1 MRGAPSA
8 PTARVVDIV
17 ELLARAGDD
26 RLRFSDVARELN
38 LTQATAHAILKTLCD
53 RGWVSRDPV
62 DKSFSLGPALA
73 LVAARLDD
81 ARPLAHAARAAAMDL
96 SGEVGFAAS
105 VVERVGNSLV
115 ITSFE
120 SGAGRQRT
128 GTPGDRIPYAP
139 PFGLAFA
146 AWDTEEEQCA
156 WIQRGA
162 ATNATLAGRL
172 AHVLARTRE
181 RGYDVD
187 WTTPALTQAAH
198 VVNTLP
204 SDGLPAQVRQ
214 IMDQLLVEFTT
225 IGFLFED
232 DPVPK
237 AQPVATIAAPVF
249 DHRHRVALIVAVHP
263 LRAMTAQEIG
273 SVGRRLTRTA
283 AAITSTTS
291 PPHVPVRRI

>member
-1 MRGAPSA
+1 M
-8 PTARVVDIV
+8 
-17 ELLARAGDD
+17 
-26 RLRFSDVARELN
+26 
-38 LTQATAHAILKTLCD
+38 KTLCD

-62 DKSFSLGPALA
+62 DKSFSLGAALA

-81 ARPLAHAARAAAMDL
+81 ARPLAHAARAAALDL

-105 VVERVGNSLV
+105 VVERIDNSLV
-115 ITSFE
+115 ITAFE

-146 AWDTEEEQCA
+146 AWDTEEEQRA
-156 WIQRGA
+156 WLQRGA
-162 ATNATLAGRL
+162 ATNTALAGRL
-172 AHVLARTRE
+172 ADVLARTRE

-204 SDGLPAQVRQ
+204 SNGLPAHVRE
-214 IMDQLLVEFTT
+214 IMDRLLVEFTT

-249 DHRHRVALIVAVHP
+249 DHHHRVALIVAVHP
-263 LRAMTAQEIG
+263 LRAMTTREIR
-273 SVGRRLTRTA
+273 SIGRRLTRTA

-291 PPHVPVRRI
+291 PLQVPVRRSP